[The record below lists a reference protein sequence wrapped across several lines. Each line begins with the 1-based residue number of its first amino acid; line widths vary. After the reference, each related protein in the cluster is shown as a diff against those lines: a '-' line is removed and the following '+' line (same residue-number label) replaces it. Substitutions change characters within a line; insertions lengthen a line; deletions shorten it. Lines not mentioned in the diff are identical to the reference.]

1 MIFKRGIKM
10 WKKELLK
17 NKLYALAL
25 ILIGLVPI
33 LIERDGTFF
42 ILALMLG
49 LPLFFAKENW
59 IT

>member
-1 MIFKRGIKM
+1 M
-10 WKKELLK
+10 WRRELLK

-33 LIERDGTFF
+33 LIERDGTVF
-42 ILALMLG
+42 ILALIIG

-59 IT
+59 IM

>member
-1 MIFKRGIKM
+1 M

-17 NKLYALAL
+17 NKLYALVL

-42 ILALMLG
+42 IFALIFGIL
-49 LPLFFAKENW
+49 LFFAKDNW

>member
-1 MIFKRGIKM
+1 M

-17 NKLYALAL
+17 NKLYALVL

-42 ILALMLG
+42 IFALIFG

-59 IT
+59 IM

>member
-1 MIFKRGIKM
+1 MRRR
-10 WKKELLK
+10 ELLK
-17 NKLYALAL
+17 NKLYALVL

-42 ILALMLG
+42 IFALMIG

-59 IT
+59 IM

>member
-1 MIFKRGIKM
+1 M

-17 NKLYALAL
+17 NKLYALVL
-25 ILIGLVPI
+25 ILIGLVLI

-42 ILALMLG
+42 IFALTIG

-59 IT
+59 IM